1 MEAPLLT
8 VKDTEQRVEAH
19 AEGSFW
25 SEVKTQLYLA
35 GPLVAGY
42 LLMNITQMISIMFVG
57 HLGKLEL
64 ASVSIATS
72 FAAVTG
78 LCVLAGMATGL
89 DTLCGQ
95 AFGAGQH
102 HLLGVHKHIPVAVL
116 WAYASKILSWCVQ
129 DPEIATAAGSYVR
142 WLIPSLF
149 VFPWGLGHPAVCWL
163 LVNRLGLGS
172 KGVALANAVSYLV
185 NLSLMALYIRLSPSC
200 KATWTGFSGEAFRGI
215 PGFLKLAVPSAAMV
229 CMEWWSFEL
238 LVLLAGLLPS
248 PKLETAVLS
257 ICTRVSNEHGAGRP
271 HVAHLAT
278 QVVMFLAFSVC
289 VSEGI
294 LMVLARNLLGYAY
307 SNDEDVAKYAA
318 RVMPVLAV
326 CILFDGLQTVLSGVV
341 RGCGRQKLGAVINL
355 VAYYVAG
362 IPAAFFFAFVCHL
375 GGMVLR
381 AKDGVFSSNL
391 LVDTWQNMKCQ

>member
-1 MEAPLLT
+1 
-8 VKDTEQRVEAH
+8 
-19 AEGSFW
+19 
-25 SEVKTQLYLA
+25 
-35 GPLVAGY
+35 
-42 LLMNITQMISIMFVG
+42 
-57 HLGKLEL
+57 
-64 ASVSIATS
+64 
-72 FAAVTG
+72 
-78 LCVLAGMATGL
+78 
-89 DTLCGQ
+89 
-95 AFGAGQH
+95 
-102 HLLGVHKHIPVAVL
+102 
-116 WAYASKILSWCVQ
+116 
-129 DPEIATAAGSYVR
+129 
-142 WLIPSLF
+142 
-149 VFPWGLGHPAVCWL
+149 
-163 LVNRLGLGS
+163 
-172 KGVALANAVSYLV
+172 
-185 NLSLMALYIRLSPSC
+185 MALYIRLSPSC

-257 ICTRVSNEHGAGRP
+257 ICLHTITITFASMVPIGLGAALSTRVSNEHGAGRP

-375 GGMVLR
+375 GGMGLWFGLLCGLVVQMLLLLSISICTNWNGEVLR